1 MSLRARLS
9 SLGRAFLGWLR
20 RSGSRKRPLAPS
32 SYPSSNRRKERLFP
46 LF

>member
-1 MSLRARLS
+1 MSLRARLR

-20 RSGSRKRPLAPS
+20 RSGVRERPPASP
-32 SYPSSNRRKERLFP
+32 SYPSNRRKDRLFP

>member
-9 SLGRAFLGWLR
+9 SLGRALLGWLR
-20 RSGSRKRPLAPS
+20 RSGSRERPPSPS
-32 SYPSSNRRKERLFP
+32 SYPSNRRKERFFP